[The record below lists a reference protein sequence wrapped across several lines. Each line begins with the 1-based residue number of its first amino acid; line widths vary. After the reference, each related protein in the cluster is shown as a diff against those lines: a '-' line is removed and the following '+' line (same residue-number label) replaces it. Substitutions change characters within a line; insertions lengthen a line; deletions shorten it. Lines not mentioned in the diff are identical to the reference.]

1 MLDAVVLAGGVDRG
15 EMAAETG
22 VAHRPLLE
30 IGGRPIV
37 QRGLAALRG
46 CADVG
51 RVALVAPEAVQSA
64 VGEASVDLRVEAGDS
79 LAENLLRGVQA
90 TAPGSEA
97 VLVLTGDLPFVTPQA
112 IGDLVRQ
119 SQAARAE
126 ITYVII
132 PKEACERRF
141 PGGRR
146 TYVKLREGT
155 FTGGNAVVIARNFVE
170 TQQHLITHLYHARKS
185 PIRLAMMFG
194 LGFLLRL
201 AAGRLGLAQLELRAA
216 AITGARVAAVISTY
230 PELGFDVDKL
240 DDLYLARRVAE
251 SFDSG

>member
-15 EMAAETG
+15 EIAAETG
-22 VAHRPLLE
+22 IAHRPLLE

-37 QRGLAALRG
+37 QRCLASLRG

-51 RVALVAPEAVQSA
+51 RVALVAPEAVHAA
-64 VGEASVDLRVEAGDS
+64 VEEAAVDVRVEAGDS

-90 TAPGSEA
+90 TAPGSETL
-97 VLVLTGDLPFVTPQA
+97 LVLTGDLPFVTPQA
-112 IGDLVRQ
+112 IGDLVHQ

-126 ITYVII
+126 ITYVIV
-132 PKEACERRF
+132 PKESCERRF

-155 FTGGNAVVIARNFVE
+155 FTGGNAVVLARNFVE

-185 PIRLAMMFG
+185 PIKLAVMFG
-194 LGFLLRL
+194 LGFLVRL
-201 AAGRLGLAQLELRAA
+201 AVGRLSLAQVQARAA
-216 AITGARVAAVISTY
+216 AITGARVAVVISTY

-251 SFDSG
+251 SFDSA